1 MKPRR
6 IIVLGLI
13 VVAGVAAVALALHW
27 RTGSQPRQPHV
38 DPARARAESRQT
50 AVGAEWQHPGES
62 GAVAPQ
68 AEKIS
73 RAVGEETAV
82 EKRGAGTQKS
92 GDAIGDPQQ
101 SLVPLDQFRNVG
113 RATPGATFQTIIWAV
128 MAGNDDVLAN
138 SIAMSPAD
146 RAEGIEFL
154 AGLPPEL
161 RTKLP
166 TPEHLFGLLF
176 AREALTRVSSLQ
188 ILDPVPGV
196 DAQHV
201 TLRLRV
207 MMPNE
212 KPGRF
217 AMELGPDGWRM
228 TAPQGF
234 IPGVK
239 KILESDPEALTPPDA
254 QRRRSN

>member
-1 MKPRR
+1 VDAERR
-6 IIVLGLI
+6 H
-13 VVAGVAAVALALHW
+13 A
-27 RTGSQPRQPHV
+27 
-38 DPARARAESRQT
+38 AESS
-50 AVGAEWQHPGES
+50 AV
-62 GAVAPQ
+62 VPQ
-68 AEKIS
+68 VEKIP
-73 RAVGEETAV
+73 RVAEEQTV
-82 EKRGAGTQKS
+82 LEKRGAGTQKS
-92 GDAIGDPQQ
+92 GAATGDPQQ

-113 RATPGATFQTIIWAV
+113 RATPGAAFQTIIWAV
-128 MAGNDDVLAN
+128 MTGNDDALAN

-146 RAEGIEFL
+146 RAEGLEFL

-207 MMPNE
+207 MMVNE

-217 AMELGPDGWRM
+217 AMELGRDGWRM
-228 TAPQGF
+228 TAPQGL

-239 KILESDPEALTPPDA
+239 KILESNPDALNPPDA
-254 QRRRSN
+254 QRKRSN

>member
-6 IIVLGLI
+6 IIALGLMAA
-13 VVAGVAAVALALHW
+13 AGVTAVALAVHW
-27 RTGSQPRQPHV
+27 RTGSQPRQPRAE
-38 DPARARAESRQT
+38 PARARAERQPT
-50 AVGAEWQHPGES
+50 AVDAERSFTAES
-62 GAVAPQ
+62 GAAAPQ
-68 AEKIS
+68 VEKIS
-73 RAVGEETAV
+73 RAAEERAML
-82 EKRGAGTQKS
+82 EKRAASAQKS

-113 RATPGATFQTIIWAV
+113 RTTPGAAFQTIIWAA
-128 MAGNDDVLAN
+128 MTGNDDALAN

-146 RAEGIEFL
+146 RAEGIDFL

-176 AREALTRVSSLQ
+176 AREMLVNVKSLQ
-188 ILDPVPGV
+188 ILDPVPGA

-207 MMPNE
+207 KANQQ
-212 KPGRF
+212 PGKWP
-217 AMELGPDGWRM
+217 MELGPDGWRM

-239 KILESDPEALTPPDA
+239 QLLQFIPEAPTRPDS
-254 QRRRSN
+254 QRRPSN